1 MTSAAANSAPGW
13 LRRIFWANLVAQC
26 LIVVTGALVRLT
38 GSGLGCPT
46 WPDCTEGS
54 LVPTPEQVESA
65 VHRSIEF
72 GNRLLTFVLT
82 ALAIAAAIGALTMR
96 LRQHRTGRALPR
108 RVLPLAFIPI
118 VGTVIQAVLG
128 GITVLT
134 GLHPAIVGAHFL
146 VSIIIIGGVCVL
158 IDRAA
163 APSRGSRLPA
173 PVRVLTGL
181 LLIATFAVV
190 VLGVLV
196 TGSGPHSGDSDVTHR
211 LPFDVR
217 TIAWLHAD
225 SVLFFLG
232 VLAGTLV
239 ALHLVSAPRRTR
251 AVTWALAGTSLAQG
265 AIGYVQF
272 FTGVPW
278 LLVLVH
284 VAGAVL
290 IWTLACFV
298 YLAAR
303 GSSAD
308 EGVDGHREEE
318 QGEVRD
324 RPVEQAHRAD
334 IGAS

>member
-1 MTSAAANSAPGW
+1 
-13 LRRIFWANLVAQC
+13 
-26 LIVVTGALVRLT
+26 VRLT

-65 VHRSIEF
+65 LHRSIEF

-82 ALAIAAAIGALTMR
+82 ALAIAAAVGALTVR
-96 LRQHRTGRALPR
+96 LRQRSTGRALPR

-118 VGTVIQAVLG
+118 VGTVVQAVLG

-146 VSIIIIGGVCVL
+146 VSIVIIGGVCALVH
-158 IDRAA
+158 RAA
-163 APSRGSRLPA
+163 APIHAARLPA
-173 PVRVLTGL
+173 PVRLLTAL

-217 TIAWLHAD
+217 TIAWMHAD
-225 SVLFFLG
+225 AVLFFLG
-232 VLAGTLV
+232 LLAGTLI
-239 ALHLVSAPRRTR
+239 ALHLVSAPKRTK
-251 AVTWALAGTSLAQG
+251 AVTWTLAGVSVAQG
-265 AIGYVQF
+265 VVGYVQF

-290 IWTLACFV
+290 TWTLACFV
-298 YLAAR
+298 YLVVR
-303 GSSAD
+303 GPSAH
-308 EGVDGHREEE
+308 ERVHSHREEQ
-318 QGEVRD
+318 QGEIRD
-324 RPVEQAHRAD
+324 RSVEQPHRAD
-334 IGAS
+334 VLST